1 MFNIFKASESQQ
13 VEKCEHLGKGALI
26 EPLIENCHYCGF
38 IVEVH
43 GYQFEEFCR
52 CQGAREAFMRIVDRR
67 IREQDFSFIY
77 IHPASSELDSSHTP
91 RVVFDSR
98 GKVLMSWAT

>member
-1 MFNIFKASESQQ
+1 MLNIFKSNDSRQAEECRLLAES
-13 VEKCEHLGKGALI
+13 AAI
-26 EPLIENCHYCGF
+26 EPLLESCHYCGF

-43 GYQFEEFCR
+43 GFHFEQLCR
-52 CQGAREAFMRIVDRR
+52 YPNAREAFMRTVDRR
-67 IREQDFSFIY
+67 IQEQDFSFTY
-77 IHPASSELDSSHTP
+77 IHPASSELDSSHAP